1 MDLGE
6 RMDLLTHAFEREDV
20 DLVRQLVAP
29 DARVRRN
36 NGDERNVDMLVATIG
51 GLEEAEVAV
60 KYSDVRRV
68 IGENAVAEQ
77 HVVTLIKPDGTS
89 ASSEVCLVARFD
101 ENGLVT
107 RLEEYV
113 DTAALAGLVE

>member
-20 DLVRQLVAP
+20 DLVRSLVSP

-36 NGDERNVDMLVATIG
+36 NGEERDVDMLIATIL
-51 GLEEAEVAV
+51 GLEEAEVVV
-60 KYSDVRRV
+60 KYTDVRRV
-68 IGENAVAEQ
+68 IGDDAVAEQ

-101 ENGLVT
+101 ADGLVT
-107 RLEEYV
+107 RLDEYV
-113 DTAALAGLVE
+113 DTSAMAGLLE